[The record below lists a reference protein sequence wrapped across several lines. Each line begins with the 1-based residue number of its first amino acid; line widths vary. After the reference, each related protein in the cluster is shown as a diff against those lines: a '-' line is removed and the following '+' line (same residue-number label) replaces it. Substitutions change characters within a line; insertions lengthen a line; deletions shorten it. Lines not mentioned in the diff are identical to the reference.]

1 VTPLVR
7 AVVGAAVVSAAWV
20 AVDAAG
26 PQTSSTTQAQA
37 PTFRASTQLV
47 EVDVRV
53 FDAEGRFVDDLT
65 MDDFEVFERDARQPL
80 RGVYF
85 VAPAPGAPERAAPLI
100 SWRGAPA
107 ALTAAPP
114 VGAVRQ
120 TWIFAFDL
128 NHLPPGGGFDR
139 ARTAVLS
146 FLRDRFRDG
155 DLGGVLAG
163 GTMVGNR
170 LTSVRAE
177 LEAAITSLK
186 TNPDSRTRTI
196 ELTREFP
203 RILDDSEALAIA
215 SGNTD
220 ALQRATVRACA
231 EDAQLCQNADMMLR
245 EKAQRFRALMQ
256 RSSLDSLNTLTALAN
271 GLARVPGPK
280 TVVLLSEGF
289 VTQELESALRSTVG
303 QTTRAGARIYAI
315 DVRGLNRGRSA
326 DIGDRAAVED
336 TAGAPARFDLT
347 LDAPN
352 SLAVDT
358 GGLFLQHRN
367 NLSEAL
373 TLVERDTSQY
383 YVLAYEPQGLTL
395 DGSFHAIDVRV
406 KRPGV
411 KVRARR
417 GYLALPSSSLLTPA
431 PIKRRP

>member
-1 VTPLVR
+1 MTPLLRV
-7 AVVGAAVVSAAWV
+7 AACAAVVSGIAAARPV
-20 AVDAAG
+20 AQQQSA
-26 PQTSSTTQAQA
+26 PAQA

-65 MDDFEVFERDARQPL
+65 MDDFEVFERDRAQPV
-80 RGVYF
+80 RGLYF
-85 VAPAPGAPERAAPLI
+85 VAPAPDAKDRAAPLV

-107 ALTAAPP
+107 ELATAPP
-114 VGAVRQ
+114 VTAVRQ

-139 ARTAVLS
+139 ARTAVRT
-146 FLRDRFRDG
+146 FLRERFRDG

-163 GTMVGNR
+163 ATMVGNR

-177 LEAAITSLK
+177 LDAAVSALK
-186 TNPDSRTRTI
+186 PSPDARTRVV

-203 RILDDSEALAIA
+203 RIRDEAEALAIA
-215 SGNTD
+215 SGNTE

-231 EDAQLCQNADMMLR
+231 EDAQLCQNADVMLR
-245 EKAQRFRALMQ
+245 EKAQRFRSLMQ

-289 VTQELESALRSTVG
+289 VTQELEGALRATVG
-303 QTTRAGARIYAI
+303 QTSRAGARIYAI
-315 DVRGLNRGRSA
+315 DVRGLNRGASS
-326 DIGDRAAVED
+326 DIGDRAAAED
-336 TAGAPARFDLT
+336 NAGAPARFDLT

-358 GGLFLQHRN
+358 GGMFIQHRN
-367 NLSEAL
+367 DLTQALS
-373 TLVERDTSQY
+373 LVERDTTQY
-383 YVLAYEPQGLTL
+383 YVLAYEPLALTL

-411 KVRARR
+411 VVRARR
-417 GYLALPSSSLLTPA
+417 GYLALPSTQLLTPA
-431 PIKRRP
+431 PIKRHP